1 MRGAGVQKPHG
12 AGRAARI
19 APARRGRQA
28 WQSVRRGG
36 RGRGA
41 RCLAPPTRKRHRR
54 RPCGKVGRNV
64 RVGQRGGQYCA
75 LSGGVLSSLAQSPP
89 TAGSFVSLPGSFFAR
104 AQSACG
110 TELFDGRRLVRADP
124 RRVGRRRAVVEP
136 SRVEGRLRCA
146 ARVRRLWRRRCQ
158 ARAGQGGL
166 CGPGPSSA
174 VPPSGAC
181 GGASTARA
189 AGAALGVPVD
199 LFGTRC
205 PALSPALEPRRRART
220 ACQEA

>member
-1 MRGAGVQKPHG
+1 MRDAWRPLPASGIGG
-12 AGRAARI
+12 GLAGRLAGMFELGSVAGSIARF
-19 APARRGRQA
+19 P
-28 WQSVRRGG
+28 
-36 RGRGA
+36 GA
-41 RCLAPPTRKRHRR
+41 FSRLWPKARR
-54 RPCGKVGRNV
+54 RPA
-64 RVGQRGGQYCA
+64 A
-75 LSGGVLSSLAQSPP
+75 LSPCPAAFLRVHKVLA
-89 TAGSFVSLPGSFFAR
+89 
-104 AQSACG
+104 G

-205 PALSPALEPRRRART
+205 PALSPALEPCRRART